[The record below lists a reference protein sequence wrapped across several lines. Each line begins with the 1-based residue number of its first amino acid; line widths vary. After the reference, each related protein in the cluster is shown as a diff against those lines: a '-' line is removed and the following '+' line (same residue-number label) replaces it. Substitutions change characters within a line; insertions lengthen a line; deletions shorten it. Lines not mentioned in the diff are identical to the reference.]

1 MAWAEKTIFD
11 VDGVT
16 RDKNTTSDERINR
29 MLKDLPPFMKL
40 TSRRARKV
48 LVRYEDMKQQHI
60 ETLRNNHVYKFVM
73 KVAGFTNENIEKYWK
88 GADISPFVERYTPK
102 DIKIVKEDLDLLLL
116 RAREN
121 ALADLHQFCTEI
133 DAIPM
138 YRLAIR
144 ERMTTDK
151 DERVNIPHET
161 PLKEKDPY
169 GEPQGHPSYDKEI
182 YNMSDAE
189 FNMFCKKFLLMR
201 KTPEKAYSSNHID
214 WYILNENILPQDI
227 PEVYKHNDIF
237 DLDGEQIDS
246 YDAPSEVNSVNNIW
260 AWHDNTPV
268 VHWDATTAEFWF
280 QRFVA
285 KWLAKNPNG
294 DKRDKHPDVELFR
307 DRFRRL
313 FNNLR
318 LDKDTGKWKRDL
330 TGLRLTKMI
339 RGRTAFRGVN
349 DGVRVTD
356 FNVAETA
363 EGGDDMVR
371 PQDMPTE
378 VPLEF
383 AKPLFNERFAHW
395 KHELVLGE
403 YEKRSMQ
410 AADKWLQMT
419 PWAIGKIYLQPSIY
433 AHMQE
438 AHIAITKKYKKFEH
452 RTLEDWLADEESSF
466 FLSKL
471 VALCIR
477 TSAVLS
483 GKKYGLDKTYM
494 RLNLE
499 KRRIMHAIG
508 KLEPP
513 RRVRQVSTRP
523 PTIEQER
530 LIRDWAEARQR
541 GDAAAAAQIQ
551 ARMQRN

>member
-11 VDGVT
+11 VDDAT
-16 RDKNTTSDERINR
+16 HSRNSTSEERINR

-48 LVRYEDMKQQHI
+48 LVRYEDMKQRHI

-88 GADISPFVERYTPK
+88 GADLSPFMERYTPK
-102 DIKIVKEDLDLLLL
+102 DIKIEKEDLDMLLT

-121 ALADLHQFCTEI
+121 ALADLHQFCKEI

-138 YRLAIR
+138 YRVPV
-144 ERMTTDK
+144 EGRMRTDK
-151 DERVNIPHET
+151 DERVNIPYET
-161 PLKEKDPY
+161 PLKERDPS
-169 GEPQGHPSYDKEI
+169 GEPVEHPSNYREI

-189 FNMFCKKFLLMR
+189 FDMFCKKFLLMR
-201 KTPEKAYSSNHID
+201 KTPEKAKSSNRIE
-214 WYILNENILPQDI
+214 WYMLDENIR
-227 PEVYKHNDIF
+227 PEDVPDVYKHDDIF
-237 DLDGEQIDS
+237 NFQGEQIGS
-246 YDAPSEVNSVNNIW
+246 YDAPSEGNSVNNIW
-260 AWHDNTPV
+260 AWHDHTPI
-268 VHWDATTAEFWF
+268 VHWDTTTSEFWF

-285 KWLAKNPNG
+285 KWLAKNPEG
-294 DKRDKHPDVELFR
+294 DERPSRPDVELFR
-307 DRFRRL
+307 NRYRRL

-318 LDKDTGKWKRDL
+318 LDKDSGKWKRDL

-339 RGRTAFRGVN
+339 RGRNAY
-349 DGVRVTD
+349 
-356 FNVAETA
+356 FNEPEDA
-363 EGGDDMVR
+363 EGSKDMER

-383 AKPLFNERFAHW
+383 VKPLFNERFAHW

-438 AHIAITKKYKKFEH
+438 AHIAITKKYKKFAH
-452 RTLEDWLADEESSF
+452 LSLEDWISDEEASY

-483 GKKYGLDKTYM
+483 GKKYGLDKMYM

-499 KRRIMHAIG
+499 KRRIMFAIA
-508 KLEPP
+508 KLDPP
-513 RRVRQVSTRP
+513 GRVRRALSTRP
-523 PTIEQER
+523 PTARQER
-530 LIRDWAEARQR
+530 LMRDWADARRR
-541 GDAAAAAQIQ
+541 GDADAAAQIQ
-551 ARMQRN
+551 TLLQN